1 MKSALVAAGESVD
14 QVPHLIATAGPL
26 KGQRFAVTEGGL
38 LLGRE
43 DRCDV
48 VIPDQSVSREHARL
62 LLHNGTVWVQDAGS
76 RNGVYV
82 NQKRVVRHRPMGP
95 GDQMTIGNHSFMLE
109 LAGMTDEA
117 SISVIRVGGLKW
129 RGLIAAGLLGA
140 LGAGLALWL
149 VSALKG

>member
-1 MKSALVAAGESVD
+1 MDQAAQLV
-14 QVPHLIATAGPL
+14 ATAGPL
-26 KGQRFAVTEGGL
+26 KGMRFRVTEDGL

-43 DRCDV
+43 DSCDV

-95 GDQMTIGNHSFMLE
+95 GDALTIGNHEFTLE
-109 LAGMTDEA
+109 LGGVTADDRRSGA
-117 SISVIRVGGLKW
+117 IRVVTRPLRSW
-129 RGLIAAGLLGA
+129 RGLLAAGLLGA
-140 LGAGLALWL
+140 VGAALVLWIYHMLHQWTLA
-149 VSALKG
+149 

>member
-1 MKSALVAAGESVD
+1 MEQAPELV
-14 QVPHLIATAGPL
+14 ATAGPL
-26 KGQRFAVTEGGL
+26 KGKRFRVTEDGL

-43 DRCDV
+43 DSCDV

-95 GDQMTIGNHSFMLE
+95 GDALTIGNHGFTLE
-109 LAGMTDEA
+109 LD
-117 SISVIRVGGLKW
+117 GLGAEDRRGLPPVRSW
-129 RGLIAAGLLGA
+129 RGLLAAGLLGA
-140 LGAGLALWL
+140 AGAALVLWL
-149 VSALKG
+149 YHMLHAWAVA

>member
-1 MKSALVAAGESVD
+1 MD
-14 QVPHLIATAGPL
+14 QVPLLVATAGPL
-26 KGQRFAVTEGGL
+26 KGQRFQVTEDGL

-43 DRCDV
+43 DSCDV

-95 GDQMTIGNHSFMLE
+95 GDSLTIGSHGFTLE
-109 LAGMTDEA
+109 LGSRFSDDG
-117 SISVIRVGGLKW
+117 SVSGGGPGAVRSWK
-129 RGLIAAGLLGA
+129 GLVAAGLLGA
-140 LGAGLALWL
+140 VGAALALWL
-149 VSALKG
+149 VHVLHG